1 MHQNEKNNAFENTI
15 DEMKRIATSET
26 FVNRGFRRM
35 SKLNRKKIT
44 GKIAANNLK
53 KNEKKPNEKKSENVN
68 F

>member
-53 KNEKKPNEKKSENVN
+53 INGKNRTKKSRKM
-68 F
+68 

>member
-15 DEMKRIATSET
+15 DEMKRIVTSET

-53 KNEKKPNEKKSENVN
+53 INGKNRTKKSRKM
-68 F
+68 

>member
-53 KNEKKPNEKKSENVN
+53 KNEKNRTKKSRKM
-68 F
+68 

>member
-1 MHQNEKNNAFENTI
+1 MHQNEKNNAVENTI

-53 KNEKKPNEKKSENVN
+53 INGKNRTKKSRKM
-68 F
+68 